1 VIKVLIVDHPV
12 ALVCEVLGCSRS
24 SYYYQRHLVADAP
37 LKEALISV
45 ATEWPTYGYRRMTAE
60 LRRNGWVVNHKRV
73 RQLMEEMGLKIR
85 VKRKRRKTTD
95 SDHPFPRYPNLVL
108 GLSVVYP
115 DQVWVADIT
124 YVRLGQGFVY
134 LAVIMD
140 VFTRAIRG
148 WNLSRSLDERLTLTA
163 LQKAL
168 GEHHAPGIHHSD
180 QGLQYAAS
188 GYTEMLQGHGV
199 QISMA
204 EIGEPTQNGFAERL
218 MRTIKEE
225 QVDLSEYQ
233 DYADARRQIG
243 RFLEDVYMR
252 KRIHSSL
259 GYLTPVEFEAQWA
272 SSRSHFDPA

>member
-1 VIKVLIVDHPV
+1 MVSADHPV
-12 ALVCEVLGCSRS
+12 ALVCDVLGCSRS
-24 SYYYQRHLVADAP
+24 SYYYQEQASADAG
-37 LKEALISV
+37 LKEAIV
-45 ATEWPTYGYRRMTAE
+45 AVAVEWPTYGYRRMTVE
-60 LRRNGWVVNHKRV
+60 LGRRGWVLNHKRV
-73 RQLMEEMGLKIR
+73 RQLMDEMGLKVK
-85 VKRKRRKTTD
+85 VKRKRRKTTN

-108 GLSVVYP
+108 RLAMVHP

-148 WNLSRSLDERLTLTA
+148 WNLSRSLDERLTPTA

-168 GEHHAPGIHHSD
+168 DAHDAPCIHHSD
-180 QGLQYAAS
+180 QGVQYAAA
-188 GYTEMLQGHGV
+188 GYTEALQARGV

-225 QVDLSEYQ
+225 QVDLSEYH

-243 RFLEDVYMR
+243 HFLEDVYMH

-259 GYLTPVEFEAQWA
+259 GYLTPVEFEAQWTR
-272 SSRSHFDPA
+272 SRSHFDPA

>member
-1 VIKVLIVDHPV
+1 MVSADHPV

-24 SYYYQRHLVADAP
+24 SYYYQEQASADAG
-37 LKEALISV
+37 LKEAIV
-45 ATEWPTYGYRRMTAE
+45 AVAVEWPTYGYRRMTVE
-60 LRRNGWVVNHKRV
+60 LGRRGWVLNHKRV
-73 RQLMEEMGLKIR
+73 RQLMDEMGLKVK
-85 VKRKRRKTTD
+85 VKRKRRKTTN

-108 GLSVVYP
+108 SLVMVHP

-140 VFTRAIRG
+140 VFTRAIQG
-148 WNLSRSLDERLTLTA
+148 CNLSRSLDERLTLTA

-168 GEHHAPGIHHSD
+168 DAHDAPCIHRSD
-180 QGLQYAAS
+180 QGVQYAAA
-188 GYTEMLQGHGV
+188 GYTEALQARGV

-225 QVDLSEYQ
+225 QVDLSEYH

-243 RFLEDVYMR
+243 HFLEDVYMH

-259 GYLTPVEFEAQWA
+259 GYLTPVEFEEQW
-272 SSRSHFDPA
+272 SRNRTCFDPA

>member
-1 VIKVLIVDHPV
+1 MIKVVSADHPV

-24 SYYYQRHLVADAP
+24 SYYYQEQASADAG
-37 LKEALISV
+37 LKEAIV
-45 ATEWPTYGYRRMTAE
+45 AVAVEWPTYGYRRMTVE
-60 LRRNGWVVNHKRV
+60 LGRRGWVLNHKRV
-73 RQLMEEMGLKIR
+73 RQLMDEMGLKVK
-85 VKRKRRKTTD
+85 VKRKRRKTTN

-108 GLSVVYP
+108 RLAMVHP

-168 GEHHAPGIHHSD
+168 DAHDAPCIHHSD
-180 QGLQYAAS
+180 QGVQYAAA
-188 GYTEMLQGHGV
+188 GYTEALQARGV

-225 QVDLSEYQ
+225 QVDLSEYH

-243 RFLEDVYMR
+243 HFLEDVYMH

-259 GYLTPVEFEAQWA
+259 GYLTPVEFEAQWTR
-272 SSRSHFDPA
+272 SRAYFDPA

>member
-1 VIKVLIVDHPV
+1 MVSADHPV

-24 SYYYQRHLVADAP
+24 SYYYQEQASADAG
-37 LKEALISV
+37 LKEAIV
-45 ATEWPTYGYRRMTAE
+45 AVAVEWPTYGYRRMTVE
-60 LRRNGWVVNHKRV
+60 LGRRGWVLNHKRV
-73 RQLMEEMGLKIR
+73 RQLMDEMGLKVK
-85 VKRKRRKTTD
+85 VKRKRRKTTN

-108 GLSVVYP
+108 SLVIVHP

-168 GEHHAPGIHHSD
+168 DAHDAPCIHHSD
-180 QGLQYAAS
+180 QGVQYAAA
-188 GYTEMLQGHGV
+188 GYTEALQARGV

-225 QVDLSEYQ
+225 QVDLSEYH

-243 RFLEDVYMR
+243 HFLEDVYMH

-259 GYLTPVEFEAQWA
+259 GYLTPVEFEAQWIR
-272 SSRSHFDPA
+272 SRAHFDPA

>member
-1 VIKVLIVDHPV
+1 MVSADHPV

-24 SYYYQRHLVADAP
+24 SYYYQEQASADAG
-37 LKEALISV
+37 LKEAIV
-45 ATEWPTYGYRRMTAE
+45 AVAVEWPTYGYRRMTVE
-60 LRRNGWVVNHKRV
+60 LGRRGWVLNHKRV
-73 RQLMEEMGLKIR
+73 RQLMDEMGLKVK
-85 VKRKRRKTTD
+85 VKRKRRKTTN

-108 GLSVVYP
+108 RLAMVHP

-168 GEHHAPGIHHSD
+168 DAHDAPCIHHSD
-180 QGLQYAAS
+180 QGVQYAAA
-188 GYTEMLQGHGV
+188 GYTEALQARGV

-225 QVDLSEYQ
+225 QVDLSEYH

-243 RFLEDVYMR
+243 HFLEDVYMH

-259 GYLTPVEFEAQWA
+259 GYLTPVEFEEQW
-272 SSRSHFDPA
+272 SRNRTCFDPA

>member
-1 VIKVLIVDHPV
+1 VVSADHPV

-24 SYYYQRHLVADAP
+24 SYYYQEQASADAG
-37 LKEALISV
+37 LKEAIV
-45 ATEWPTYGYRRMTAE
+45 AVAVEWPTYGYRRMTVE
-60 LRRNGWVVNHKRV
+60 LGRRGWVLNHKRV
-73 RQLMEEMGLKIR
+73 RQLMDEMGLKVK
-85 VKRKRRKTTD
+85 VKRKRRKTTN

-108 GLSVVYP
+108 SLVMVHP

-168 GEHHAPGIHHSD
+168 DAHDAPCIHHSD
-180 QGLQYAAS
+180 QGVQYAAA
-188 GYTEMLQGHGV
+188 GYTEALQARGV

-225 QVDLSEYQ
+225 QVDLSEYH

-243 RFLEDVYMR
+243 HFLEDVYMH

-259 GYLTPVEFEAQWA
+259 GYLTPVEFEAQWIR
-272 SSRSHFDPA
+272 SRAHFDPA

>member
-1 VIKVLIVDHPV
+1 MVSADHPV

-24 SYYYQRHLVADAP
+24 SYYYQEQASADAG
-37 LKEALISV
+37 LKEAIV
-45 ATEWPTYGYRRMTAE
+45 AVAVEWPTYGYRRMTVE
-60 LRRNGWVVNHKRV
+60 LGRRGWVLNHKRV
-73 RQLMEEMGLKIR
+73 RQLMDEMGLKVK
-85 VKRKRRKTTD
+85 VKRKRRKTTN

-108 GLSVVYP
+108 SLVMVHP

-168 GEHHAPGIHHSD
+168 DAHDAPCIHHSD
-180 QGLQYAAS
+180 QGVQYAAA
-188 GYTEMLQGHGV
+188 GYTEALQARGV

-225 QVDLSEYQ
+225 QVDLSEYH

-243 RFLEDVYMR
+243 HFLEDVYMH

-259 GYLTPVEFEAQWA
+259 GYLTPVEFEAQWIR
-272 SSRSHFDPA
+272 SRAHFDPA